1 MNCLNTVEIQMVAD
15 GEASA
20 EAMAH
25 VETCDRCRPLV
36 DERRREM
43 SALTD
48 AVAAGPGMTPHVE
61 ARLRREIATGE
72 SARGATTLR
81 EMPGSGWRRA
91 GILSIVATAAV
102 VAVVVFVVLPRLG
115 APTTLSAA
123 QVLGRSLQT
132 LSNTTGVEKLEYNLF
147 IAGEMPAPHRIEYL
161 IDHDQPGRY
170 RFSNYGPDGVLV
182 STIGQDPSNARRF
195 EQIRVDDRN
204 YFIDLD
210 STAAMRVSLPDVIQT
225 LIETSITMMQ
235 ASADQNLTVIDTPA
249 GRQYVVEQPRV
260 TPKSGAA
267 IFQLD
272 HARAVIDEPDFWI
285 HEFAASGAFLNQPYS
300 VSFTLIRRTVRHSS
314 EVSPAEFTIVPGPDD
329 VVLTGESAADPLSD
343 ALTTALREIG
353 RLRGR

>member
-1 MNCLNTVEIQMVAD
+1 MHCLNTVEIQMVAD
-15 GEASA
+15 REASA

-91 GILSIVATAAV
+91 GLLSIVATAAV

-170 RFSNYGPDGVLV
+170 RFSNYGPTGALE
-182 STIGQDPSNARRF
+182 SSLGQDPSSGRRF
-195 EQIRVDDRN
+195 EQFRLDDRN
-204 YFIDLD
+204 YILDLS
-210 STAAMRVSLPDVIQT
+210 STEPMRVSLPQVIQT

-235 ASADQNLTVIDTPA
+235 AASDQNLTVLDTPT
-249 GRQYVVEQPRV
+249 GRQFVIEQPRI

-267 IFQLD
+267 IFELD
-272 HARAVIDEPDFWI
+272 HARAVIDERDFWI
-285 HEFAASGAFLNQPYS
+285 REFAASGAFLNQPYS
-300 VSFTLIRRTVRHSS
+300 VSFTLIRRTVRRAS
-314 EVSPAEFTIVPGPDD
+314 EVSPAEFAIEPGPDD
-329 VVLTGESAADPLSD
+329 VVLTGESSGDPVSD
-343 ALTTALREIG
+343 ALTTILREVG